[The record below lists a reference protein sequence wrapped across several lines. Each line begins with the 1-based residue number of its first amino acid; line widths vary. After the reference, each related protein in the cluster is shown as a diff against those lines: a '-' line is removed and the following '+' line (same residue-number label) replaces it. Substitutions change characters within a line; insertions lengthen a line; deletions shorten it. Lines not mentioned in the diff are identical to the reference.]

1 MQLEFNLDI
10 ETVKK
15 KTKSQKEEEL
25 RYCYSERLF
34 HGSLEQ
40 MSQSWNTPDDSA
52 LAENLVE

>member
-25 RYCYSERLF
+25 RYFYSERLF

-40 MSQSWNTPDDSA
+40 MSQSWNVCDNTPTAEDS
-52 LAENLVE
+52 VQ